1 MTYVTEVNY
10 TAQSFLS
17 SYEVSLMR
25 TMCGQG
31 GLNPWGPS
39 VLGRGCTCSWPAQLP
54 IHAWCHGAVAQ
65 TCFLAHNDASQGC
78 LRLQGKGQGCKSAL
92 RAMAVL
98 RDLKL

>member
-1 MTYVTEVNY
+1 M
-10 TAQSFLS
+10 FLA
-17 SYEVSLMR
+17 EAVLVR
-25 TMCGQG
+25 GQ
-31 GLNPWGPS
+31 PS
-39 VLGRGCTCSWPAQLP
+39 WP

-78 LRLQGKGQGCKSAL
+78 LRLQGEGQGCKSAL